1 MPSLH
6 SSAPFFE
13 LPGVLGADVRTYRLS
28 DCRRRWCVLF
38 FYPADFSFVCPTE
51 IRGFEERISE
61 VRRLGCE
68 ILGISTDGVE
78 SHRLW
83 AKELG
88 GVSFPLLSDAEG
100 RTARDYGV
108 LDPKSGRA
116 FRATFVID
124 PEGAVAYAVQSP
136 VNVGRSVAET
146 LRVLQALQTRRLCPV
161 DWKPGEPTGEA

>member
-1 MPSLH
+1 MSLLH
-6 SSAPFFE
+6 SGAPAFE
-13 LPGVLGADVRTYRLS
+13 LPGILGDGVRTYRLS
-28 DCRRRWCVLF
+28 DCRKRWCILC

-51 IRGFEERISE
+51 IRGFETRLAEF
-61 VRRLGCE
+61 RRLGCD

-88 GVSFPLLSDAEG
+88 GVSFPLLSDVG
-100 RTARDYGV
+100 GNTARDYGV
-108 LDPKSGRA
+108 LDPKTGRA
-116 FRATFVID
+116 FRATFIVN

-146 LRVLQALQTRRLCPV
+146 VRVLQALQTGRLCPV
-161 DWKPGEPTGEA
+161 DWKPGDPTREA